1 MAVQTHY
8 QILGVEKTASDEEIK
23 KAYRK
28 LAKELHPDVN
38 GGDKAKT
45 SRFIT
50 VAAAHDILSNSE
62 KRRTYDAT
70 LVIQS
75 RSFDPFSAFR
85 SGGTTTTTVFY
96 RSWRATAA
104 PQPPKPPEPPHPPR
118 PPAPPRPPRPP
129 VPPRPPRPP
138 TPPAPQR
145 TPPYTARPPRPPR
158 APRSIP
164 HPFEGFP
171 DVPDLKSDLPHT
183 FEEWE
188 EFLRGETSDMPLGT
202 VGDSTDWDFFVSR
215 ANERAESDARRRA
228 ESERREAERR
238 EAAHQREAADLFARA
253 DQEQREAEYQ
263 QRRQALQDRIMELHQ
278 KNEETF
284 SDLTKTIGETI
295 SNVLKQMFDKDNRSR

>member
-8 QILGVEKTASDEEIK
+8 EILGVETTASDEEIK

-28 LAKELHPDVN
+28 LAKELHPDIN

-50 VAAAHDILSNSE
+50 VAAAHDILSNAE
-62 KRRTYDAT
+62 KRRAYDAT

-85 SGGTTTTTVFY
+85 SAGSTSTTVFY
-96 RSWRATAA
+96 QQWPRYAA
-104 PQPPKPPEPPHPPR
+104 PRPPTPPEPPRPPR

-129 VPPRPPRPP
+129 APPRSPAPPRPS
-138 TPPAPQR
+138 R
-145 TPPYTARPPRPPR
+145 TPPYAARPPRPPR

-171 DVPDLKSDLPHT
+171 DVPDPKSDLPHT

-188 EFLRGETSDMPLGT
+188 EFLRGQTSNPGMPVGT
-202 VGDSTDWDFFVSR
+202 SLGDSSDWDFFVSR
-215 ANERAESDARRRA
+215 ANERAEADARRRV
-228 ESERREAERR
+228 ENERREAEQR

-263 QRRQALQDRIMELHQ
+263 QRRQEMQDRIMELQ
-278 KNEETF
+278 RKNEETL
-284 SDLTKTIGETI
+284 SDLTRTIGETI